1 MNFSF
6 KSKYIGYSCLLFII
20 GTSLIQCHK
29 NEDLITEKEYQ
40 PVFVSGGVTG
50 IVQDE
55 NGKPASNVK
64 VSHGKNSVYTDQ
76 NGAFLFKDQL
86 LDKSGAQIKFE
97 KPNYFVV
104 HRTVIPVKAQISY
117 LDVRLIPKNLRT
129 TFSSTTGSII
139 TGNGNSSV
147 IIEANSIVDSKGIL
161 YNGMVNAY
169 TYWLDPSNNTSFEQM
184 PGNLT
189 GRNIDGEERALQTF
203 GMMAVELEDPS
214 GNLLNIAPGKTAEL
228 KFPIPSNMT
237 MQADSEIPLWYYD
250 ITKAVWIE
258 EGIASKVGSDYIG
271 HVSHFSFWN
280 CDFPFPLV
288 IVKGKVVDQS
298 EIPLAFAKIEIE
310 DKTRA
315 QKGYGYTNLDGSFE
329 GKIPASS
336 SFVMNVLANECL
348 PAYETNF
355 FTGTIN
361 LDLGLIKSNFK
372 GIPISGRILDC
383 NSNPLS
389 NAYINLSYKS
399 NAWTRVLPA
408 DINGQFSNYIIPCIG
423 EEIHYKAVDINNQ
436 KESPFFSIV
445 YNGQNELILGDI
457 ASCDTLKNTIIA
469 YINGKLEVFQETSA
483 QIIGQNLYIIG
494 LTNTADSMNISINLP
509 NTLTG
514 IEQNP
519 VRADVNLL
527 LSNYYCSPCA
537 ELFCKVD
544 ELGTV
549 GNQVRGS
556 FRGTI
561 RNWVTNQNVSLNGV
575 FSVLRY

>member
-6 KSKYIGYSCLLFII
+6 KSKFIGYCCMLFILCI
-20 GTSLIQCHK
+20 SLFQCHK
-29 NEDLITEKEYQ
+29 NEDIITEKEYQ
-40 PVFVSGGVTG
+40 PVLVSGGITG

-64 VSHGKNSVYTDQ
+64 VSHGNSSVYTDQ
-76 NGAFLFKDQL
+76 NGVFLLRDQL

-97 KPNYFVV
+97 KLNYFIV
-104 HRTVIPVKAQISY
+104 HRTLIPIKNQISY
-117 LDVRLIPKNLRT
+117 MDVRLIPKSLRA
-129 TFSSTTGSII
+129 TFSAALGSTIS
-139 TGNGNSSV
+139 GNGNSSV
-147 IIEANSIVDSKGIL
+147 IIEPNSIVDAKGMP
-161 YNGMVNAY
+161 YNGMVKIY
-169 TYWLDPSNNTSFEQM
+169 TYWLDPSNSSSFEQM

-214 GNLLNIAPGKTAEL
+214 GNLLNIAPGKTAAL
-228 KFPIPSNMT
+228 KFPIPTSMSS
-237 MQADSEIPLWYYD
+237 QASSEIPLWHYD
-250 ITKAVWIE
+250 INKAVWIE
-258 EGIASKVGSDYIG
+258 EGIASKIGSDYIG
-271 HVSHFSFWN
+271 QVSHFSFWN

-288 IVKGKVVDQS
+288 IVKGKVVNQS
-298 EIPLAFAKIEIE
+298 GIPLAFAKIEIE
-310 DKTRA
+310 DKTRS
-315 QKGYGYTNLDGSFE
+315 QKGYGYTSFDGSFE
-329 GKIPASS
+329 GKVPAAS

-355 FTGTIN
+355 FTGTID
-361 LDLGLIKSNFK
+361 LDLGLITSNFK

-389 NAYINLSYKS
+389 HAYINLSYKS
-399 NAWTRVLPA
+399 NAWTRVIPA
-408 DINGQFSNYIIPCIG
+408 DVNGQFSSHIIPCSG
-423 EEIHYKAVDINNQ
+423 DEIHYKAVDINNQ
-436 KESPFFSIV
+436 KESAFFSIV

-483 QIIGQNLYIIG
+483 QLIGQNLYIIG

-509 NTLTG
+509 NALTG

-519 VRADVNLL
+519 VRADVSLL
-527 LSNYYCSPCA
+527 LNNYYCSPCA
-537 ELFCKVD
+537 DLFCKVD
-544 ELGTV
+544 ELGTI

-556 FRGTI
+556 FRGKI
-561 RNWVTNQNVSLNGV
+561 LNLNTNNMDSLNGV

>member
-1 MNFSF
+1 M
-6 KSKYIGYSCLLFII
+6 LFILCI
-20 GTSLIQCHK
+20 SLFQCHK
-29 NEDLITEKEYQ
+29 NEDIITEKEYQ
-40 PVFVSGGVTG
+40 PVLVSGGITG

-64 VSHGKNSVYTDQ
+64 VSHGNSSVYTDQ
-76 NGAFLFKDQL
+76 NGVFLLRDQL

-97 KPNYFVV
+97 KLNYFIV
-104 HRTVIPVKAQISY
+104 HRTLIPIKNQISY
-117 LDVRLIPKNLRT
+117 MDVRLIPKSLRA
-129 TFSSTTGSII
+129 TFSAALGSTIS
-139 TGNGNSSV
+139 GNGNSSV
-147 IIEANSIVDSKGIL
+147 IIEPNSIVDAKGMP
-161 YNGMVNAY
+161 YNGMVKIY
-169 TYWLDPSNNTSFEQM
+169 TYWLDPSNSSSFEQM

-214 GNLLNIAPGKTAEL
+214 GNLLNIAPGKTAAL
-228 KFPIPSNMT
+228 KFPIPTSMSS
-237 MQADSEIPLWYYD
+237 QASSEIPLWHYD
-250 ITKAVWIE
+250 INKAVWIE
-258 EGIASKVGSDYIG
+258 EGIASKIGSDYIG
-271 HVSHFSFWN
+271 QVSHFSFWN

-288 IVKGKVVDQS
+288 IVKGKVVNQS
-298 EIPLAFAKIEIE
+298 GIPLAFAKIEIE
-310 DKTRA
+310 DKTRS
-315 QKGYGYTNLDGSFE
+315 QKGYGYTSFDGSFE
-329 GKIPASS
+329 GKVPAAS

-355 FTGTIN
+355 FTGTID
-361 LDLGLIKSNFK
+361 LDLGLITSNFK

-389 NAYINLSYKS
+389 HAYINLSYKS
-399 NAWTRVLPA
+399 NAWTRVIPA
-408 DINGQFSNYIIPCIG
+408 DVNGQFSSHIIPCSG
-423 EEIHYKAVDINNQ
+423 DEIHYKAVDINNQ
-436 KESPFFSIV
+436 KESAFFSIV

-483 QIIGQNLYIIG
+483 QLIGQNLYIIG

-509 NTLTG
+509 NALTG

-519 VRADVNLL
+519 VRADVSLL
-527 LSNYYCSPCA
+527 LNNYYCSPCA
-537 ELFCKVD
+537 DLFCKVD
-544 ELGTV
+544 ELGTI

-556 FRGTI
+556 FRGKI
-561 RNWVTNQNVSLNGV
+561 LNLNTNNMDSLNGV